1 MKPEKHGPPDAL
13 EEELTARLTVRQPL
27 DATPFWRDDI
37 LARAAEASVVRR
49 LPPRWLAYSWAAA
62 WVAILGL
69 RLATPGDE
77 SPPKL
82 AGALAVGRV
91 DKDDRAP
98 PWIASPH
105 TLLALTRQLE
115 RNEELP

>member
-1 MKPEKHGPPDAL
+1 MKPEKHSPPDAL
-13 EEELTARLTVRQPL
+13 EEELAARLTVRQPL
-27 DATPFWRDDI
+27 DVTPLWRDDI
-37 LARAAEASVVRR
+37 LARAAEASVSRR

-77 SPPKL
+77 SPPNSY
-82 AGALAVGRV
+82 GALAVGQV

-98 PWIASPH
+98 PRIASSQ

-115 RNEELP
+115 RTEELP

>member
-1 MKPEKHGPPDAL
+1 MKPEKHYPPNAL
-13 EEELTARLTVRQPL
+13 EEELAARLMVRQPV
-27 DATPFWRDDI
+27 DATPCWREDI
-37 LARAAEASVVRR
+37 LARAAVASVARN
-49 LPPRWLAYSWAAA
+49 LPPRWLVFSWAAA

-77 SPPKL
+77 SPPNV
-82 AGALAVGRV
+82 AGALAMGRME
-91 DKDDRAP
+91 KDDRAH
-98 PWIASPH
+98 PWTASPH